1 MGTQVKDVIIQPDA
15 PSSLLLDKHADYI
28 AAYGSKKDDYE
39 YTLSEYLRM
48 SGIYWGLTVMDLMA
62 QLPRMNRP
70 EIVDFIKSCQHECG
84 GLSASIGHD
93 PHLLYTLSAVQILCL
108 YDSVD
113 ALDVDKV
120 VEYIKGLQIKMPKQE
135 MLNRRQFQADLASS
149 LILVTMLFCFSEIQK
164 RIRTTC
170 GFIFWT

>member
-1 MGTQVKDVIIQPDA
+1 MGTQVKDVIIKPDA

-120 VEYIKGLQIKMPKQE
+120 VEYIKGLQQE
-135 MLNRRQFQADLASS
+135 DGSFAGDKWGEPDL
-149 LILVTMLFCFSEIQK
+149 L
-164 RIRTTC
+164 
-170 GFIFWT
+170 